1 MLKEQEYQQQSEPV
15 PRRSYQGNTA
25 TLTLSAASH
34 CEQGQLSRRTRR
46 RLSSSDWRLI
56 LIGGDSLL
64 LLVTFTLLIVR
75 NQPPVESSSRLIMP
89 WEMHLAWIGCA
100 ALLWGFA
107 ARLTRAYDLNGMSSR
122 LVSPLRAMI
131 TLLLLA
137 GLWFALSATLE
148 GRALHSLLLTTLSF
162 TSVSLPLIACW
173 RLAIAQCLHLPP
185 FRRQGVIVGISP
197 IGEAIARELQAAP
210 RRSTIDIVGYISSAE
225 ENLQA
230 QAEFERALPLP
241 VLGGRLML
249 QRLIEQQA
257 IDVLIMATEYQEN
270 PALVQEAITGTHLGI
285 SLVPALCVYENVSG
299 KIPVEQIGGQWYI
312 ALPGANLSPLY
323 LCWRK
328 LLDLTFG
335 LMGSL
340 LLLLLLPPLSLL
352 IRLDSPGPIFHCQ
365 ERLGKNGR
373 KFKMYKFRSMRV
385 DAEPEGK
392 AQWASYNDARVT
404 RIGRFLRATH
414 LDELPQVLNILRG
427 EMSLIGPRPEREEF
441 VTVLEKTIPFYRCRL
456 SVPPGLTGWAQV
468 KYHYTF
474 TSQQALEKLQYDLYY
489 IKHQSCIL
497 DILILL
503 RTIIEVIKLR
513 GV

>member
-1 MLKEQEYQQQSEPV
+1 MLKEQEYQQGSEAES
-15 PRRSYQGNTA
+15 RRDYRASSA
-25 TLTLSAASH
+25 TLSLSAIAH
-34 CEQGQLSRRTRR
+34 GERGQISRRVRC

-64 LLVTFTLLIVR
+64 LLVTFTLLIVP
-75 NQPPVESSSRLIMP
+75 NQPVAGSSRLVAP

-122 LVSPLRAMI
+122 LVSPLRAIM

-137 GLWFALSATLE
+137 SLWLALSATLE
-148 GRALHSLLLTTLSF
+148 GRALHSLLITTLSF
-162 TSVSLPLIACW
+162 TGVSLPLIATW
-173 RLAIAQCLHLPP
+173 RLAVAQCLHTPP
-185 FRRQGVIVGISP
+185 FRRQAVIVGISA
-197 IGEAIARELQAAP
+197 IGEAIARELQVAP
-210 RRSTIDIVGYISSAE
+210 RRSTIDILGYIAE
-225 ENLQA
+225 EDDLQA
-230 QAEFERALPLP
+230 MAERPLPLP
-241 VLGGRLML
+241 ILGGRSTL
-249 QRLIEQQA
+249 RHLIEEQA
-257 IDVLIMATEYQEN
+257 IDVLIMATEYREN

-328 LLDLTFG
+328 LLDLVFG
-335 LMGSL
+335 LAGL
-340 LLLLLLPPLSLL
+340 LVLLVLLPPLGLL
-352 IRLDSPGPIFHCQ
+352 IRLDSPGPLFHCQ

-385 DAEPEGK
+385 DAEADGK
-392 AQWASYNDARVT
+392 AQWACHNDMRVT
-404 RIGRFLRATH
+404 RVGRFLRATH

-441 VTVLEKTIPFYRCRL
+441 VALLEKTIPFYRCRL

-489 IKHQSCIL
+489 IKHQSYIL
-497 DILILL
+497 DILIIL
-503 RTIIEVIKLR
+503 RTVIEVIKLR

>member
-15 PRRSYQGNTA
+15 SRQSYQG
-25 TLTLSAASH
+25 SAAILALSTTSH
-34 CEQGQLSRRTRR
+34 CEQRQLGLRTRR
-46 RLSSSDWRLI
+46 RISSNDWRLI

-64 LLVTFTLLIVR
+64 LLVTFTLLIVH
-75 NQPPVESSSRLIMP
+75 NQPPVESSSRLITP
-89 WEMHLAWIGCA
+89 WETHLAWIGCA
-100 ALLWGFA
+100 GLLWGFA

-122 LVSPLRAMI
+122 LVSPLRAII

-148 GRALHSLLLTTLSF
+148 GHALRSLLLTTLSF
-162 TSVSLPLIACW
+162 TGVSLPLIAGW
-173 RLAIAQCLHLPP
+173 HLAIAQCLHMPP
-185 FRRQGVIVGISP
+185 FRRQGVIVGLNT

-210 RRSTIDIVGYISSAE
+210 RRSTIDIVGYITEE
-225 ENLQA
+225 ENPLA
-230 QAEFERALPLP
+230 QAEPERQLPLP
-241 VLGGRLML
+241 ILGGRATL

-270 PALVQEAITGTHLGI
+270 PALVQDAITGTHLGI

-328 LLDLTFG
+328 ALDFTFG
-335 LMGSL
+335 LLGL
-340 LLLLLLPPLSLL
+340 LVLILLLPPLALL
-352 IRLDSPGPIFHCQ
+352 IRLDSPGPLFHCQ

-373 KFKMYKFRSMRV
+373 KFKMYKFRSMHV

-392 AQWASYNDARVT
+392 AMWASHNDARVT
-404 RIGRFLRATH
+404 RVGRFLRATH

-489 IKHQSCIL
+489 IKHQSYIL